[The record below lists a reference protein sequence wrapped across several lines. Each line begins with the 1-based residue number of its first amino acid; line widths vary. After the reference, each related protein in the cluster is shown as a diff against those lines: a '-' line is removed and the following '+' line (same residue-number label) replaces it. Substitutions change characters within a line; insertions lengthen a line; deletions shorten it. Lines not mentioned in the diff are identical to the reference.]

1 MEVVVVAPT
10 SLNLSAL
17 AAAYASGE
25 CTPLSVVDAI
35 YAQLAAH
42 PQPALFIGLV
52 SHAQAQAAAR
62 TVIERKARGESVPLY
77 GVPFAVKDN
86 IDVAGLDTTAACP
99 AYAYR
104 PTRSAFVVERLI
116 RDGAIV
122 IGKTNLDQFATGL
135 VGVRSPYGI
144 PLNPFDAERV
154 PGGSSSGSAVA
165 VASGLCSFALGT
177 DTAGSGRVPAA
188 FNNIVGLKPTRGM
201 LSASGVVPAVRSLDC
216 VSVFALTVDDA
227 AFVAQRMAA
236 YDADDPYA
244 EPEGATWDPTP
255 IESPARFRI
264 AVPGP
269 ADLVL
274 ADAAAHSLWDAAM
287 KAIAELG
294 GTSSSIALQPFHDTA
309 ALLYHGPVVA
319 ERLEATGKLLAERPD
334 ELHPVIREIATSAT
348 RYSAVDAQRAR
359 TELRRLR
366 RLCHTT
372 LAAFDCLIVPS
383 VPLFPRVADVL
394 ADPVRI
400 NTELGRYTNFVN
412 LLDLCALAIPAGLRA
427 DGLPFGIT
435 LIAQRGRDAWL
446 AGLGRRVHARLAT
459 EMGATGMPLPA
470 LSHLPRFGAG
480 ASDRALARLAVV
492 GAHLSGQPLN
502 RELTDL
508 GARLSFAG
516 RTKPDYRLYALATT
530 PPKPGLVR
538 VAPGTGRAIDLEVW
552 ELTLE
557 ALGRFMQ
564 NVRGPLC
571 IGTVELESGE
581 SVHGFLCEAIATE
594 GAKDITAFGGWRA
607 YRASLVL

>member
-1 MEVVVVAPT
+1 VVAPI

-17 AAAYASGE
+17 AAAYASRE

-35 YAQLAAH
+35 YAQLSAY

-52 SHAQAQAAAR
+52 SHAQAQDAAR
-62 TVIERKARGESVPLY
+62 VVMERKARGESLPLY

-86 IDVAGLDTTAACP
+86 IDVAGLETTAACP

-104 PTRSAFVVERLI
+104 PARHAFVVERLI

-135 VGVRSPYGI
+135 VGVRSPYGV
-144 PLNPFDAERV
+144 PANPFDSERV

-165 VASGLCSFALGT
+165 VATGLCSFALGT

-244 EPEGATWDPTP
+244 ELDSASWDPTP
-255 IESPARFRI
+255 IEIPASFRA

-274 ADAAAHSLWDAAM
+274 ADAGAHTLWDAAM
-287 KAIAELG
+287 KAVGEVG
-294 GTSSSIALQPFHDTA
+294 GASTAIALQSFHDTA

-319 ERLEATGKLLAERPD
+319 ERLEATGKLLTEKPD
-334 ELHPVIREIATSAT
+334 ELHPVIREIVTSAT
-348 RYSAVDAQRAR
+348 RYSAVDAQCAQS
-359 TELRRLR
+359 ELRRLR
-366 RLCHTT
+366 RLCHAA
-372 LAAFDCLIVPS
+372 LADFDCLIVPS
-383 VPLFPRVADVL
+383 APLFPRVAEVL

-412 LLDLCALAIPAGLRA
+412 LLDFCALAIPAGLRA

-435 LIAQRGRDAWL
+435 LIAKRGRDAWL
-446 AGLGRRVHARLAT
+446 AGLGRKLHPRLAT
-459 EMGATGMPLPA
+459 AMGATDVALPA
-470 LSHLPRFGAG
+470 LQPLT
-480 ASDRALARLAVV
+480 ASKTSGGGARLAVI

-502 RELTDL
+502 RELTEL
-508 GARLSFAG
+508 GARLVSAG
-516 RTKPDYRLYALATT
+516 RTTSDYNLYALSTT
-530 PPKPGLVR
+530 PAKPGLVR
-538 VAPGTGRAIDLEVW
+538 VAPGTGRSIELEVW

-571 IGTVELESGE
+571 IGSVELESGE
-581 SVHGFLCEAIATE
+581 SVHGFLCESIATD
-594 GAKDITAFGGWRA
+594 GAQDITSFGGWRA
-607 YRASLVL
+607 YRASLA